1 MNTPPELDT
10 VLQAPYAYNWPTS
23 KNVKIASRIGIPY
36 STFQTIQPVSDAPKN
51 GIGQITFNQPLGNL
65 TGGAPRLRVSF
76 TAEIKNILA
85 DSSLKDQIG
94 LKSFPVNRSIPV
106 AVINMNGKTFTSYP
120 AQLIKLHQYNADPL
134 ELALLSPCS
143 DVDEYNKIKAVSMNN
158 PYRQGTESTDSRM
171 SRGLGCNY
179 AYYIHPRAAGSTSV
193 KIDFVVDEALVAN
206 PTQYKNIKDP
216 VPFRNLN
223 TFKVIL
229 DGQFKPENMIG
240 IADDVKLVAGKADFE
255 VDITGFKINM
265 LVQNWV
271 APLEIGDIP
280 KTIIYNTPLIS
291 LEGNTSSMC
300 LNTKDPY
307 GIPGER
313 NKHILTTHSMAM
325 NNVPSMFA
333 VMVSQE
339 TPTKKFAPDQLA
351 GIIGLEIK
359 VDSDVGIFRE
369 LEQQQLYELS
379 SSNGYNKR
387 FSCFS
392 GALANGLTVA
402 DPAVAAGNKFK
413 EAIFGAG
420 SVIFFRP
427 SDLGLKDYNVMAN
440 ANKSINMQVQATFVT
455 PEAAG
460 TGAHY
465 KLEVFSIRDN
475 LTYSFEDG
483 TFMDDLTLYTPDQLL
498 RSPLKL
504 TDDNNKLMRV
514 MGGSFMGDVM
524 TNFNHMAAHPVTKT
538 VTKLLRNAGP
548 LKDYAGDG
556 TMMGNIAS
564 VYGYGK
570 KKTTTRKKKGGEIV
584 LLGSGKKGGK
594 KLSDKQLHDL
604 RNL

>member
-1 MNTPPELDT
+1 MNTPPELKT
-10 VLQAPYAYNWPTS
+10 VLQAPYAYNWP
-23 KNVKIASRIGIPY
+23 KADNVRIASRIGIPY
-36 STFQTIQPVSDAPKN
+36 STFQTIAPASDAPDN
-51 GIGQITFNQPLGNL
+51 GVGQITFNQPLGNL
-65 TGGAPRLRVSF
+65 TGGAPRLRIKF
-76 TAEIKNILA
+76 TAEINTMA
-85 DSSLKDQIG
+85 DLNNKIG
-94 LKSFPVNRSIPV
+94 LKSNPVNRSLPV

-143 DVDEYNKIKAVSMNN
+143 DVDEYTKIENDSLNN
-158 PYRQGTESTDSRM
+158 PYRTGIDSPDSRM

-179 AYYIHPRAAGSTSV
+179 LYHIQPKKDGDTTT

-229 DGQFKPENMIG
+229 DGQFKPENLIG
-240 IADDVKLVAGKADFE
+240 ISNDVPLPDDDDFE
-255 VDITGFKINM
+255 VTISGFKIEM

-291 LEGNTSSMC
+291 LEGNK
-300 LNTKDPY
+300 TKTCINDRAPY
-307 GIPGER
+307 KKQEER
-313 NKHILTTHSMAM
+313 TQHFIETHSMAM

-333 VMVSQE
+333 VMVSQDGQ
-339 TPTKKFAPDQLA
+339 PYKFYPDQLA
-351 GIIGLEIK
+351 GITKLEIK

-369 LEQQQLYELS
+369 LSQEQLYELS
-379 SSNGYNKR
+379 SANGYNKR

-392 GALANGLTVA
+392 GALANGCQVHAAA
-402 DPAVAAGNKFK
+402 DDAAKIK
-413 EAIFGAG
+413 KAIFGAG

-427 SDLGLKDYNVMAN
+427 SDLGLKDYHVLAN
-440 ANKSINMQVQATFVT
+440 ANKSINMQVKATFVT
-455 PEAAG
+455 PNDVGSPAS
-460 TGAHY
+460 Y

-498 RSPLKL
+498 KSPLKL